1 MRSLAKAFLVL
12 FFLFGFVWKTE
23 AGPLRG
29 VALLDLTGRRG
40 VEEIKPNLYGADQAL
55 KVAGLSYVITRK
67 VNSAVSYAM
76 IVISA
81 PFDASTFTP
90 AEKDL
95 LKKFVREGGILLSPY
110 TSDSSLY
117 PLFGIYGIRE
127 SYDRKKLR
135 WKTETG
141 DPSLKWFDDLMEKTI
156 LFAGKDYAYS
166 FKTVSFAS
174 SGAFPLAVFDD
185 GSIALCGHRYGR
197 GYAYIMGFSF
207 KNTITRNFLGK
218 SLDAYR
224 TYSNGFE
231 PASDTIM
238 LFVRALYCKH
248 IEFPVW
254 KKTSPLL
261 SKATFIMTHDL
272 CAKSIVEMMEEFSEL
287 EYQYGIVANYNA
299 TTTYER
305 QEKRPGG
312 GFGGFYDENEIRKL
326 RRILNQ
332 NHKISSHSVNHFP
345 DFDRF
350 PEGKPGNTKENYK
363 PYFDGEKTIG
373 GTVYGEVELSKKL
386 LDHDIGV
393 NVRTFRSGYLLF
405 NDKLYNVLE
414 GSGYSYDSTRSAN
427 AVLTN
432 FPYRGIK
439 DRSYDGEIS
448 EIYEIPMTISDV
460 IENFSESNYREIAD
474 MWLDITIRNARN
486 LAPTVLLIHPN
497 REYKKKAEERLL
509 LNMPSYMKYMDMDSF
524 GDFWRSRDNFH
535 FRTELIGRD
544 LKIIILDKSM
554 PLDTTQSLIIE
565 GGQQLN
571 SVIVLSENRRPI
583 PFMKAKWG
591 ENDLLIYWG
600 LEVKTERY
608 VERAWSI
615 RKLVAKVILKF
626 HGKPPESFSSF
637 VLYKKEGKGIYKP
650 LMVIPIEDFQ
660 NGQYIYVDE
669 EVEMGKVYTYKV
681 EVLDSFGRKF
691 AVSNEYTL

>member
-1 MRSLAKAFLVL
+1 MRKWLIVFLICFL
-12 FFLFGFVWKTE
+12 FFSISLSIKSE
-23 AGPLRG
+23 ILRG
-29 VALLDLTGRRG
+29 VALLDLTGRSG

-55 KVAGLSYVITRK
+55 KVAGLSFVVTR
-67 VNSAVSYAM
+67 NLNEAVAYAM
-76 IVISA
+76 IVIAA
-81 PFDASTFTP
+81 PFDSSTFTP

-95 LKKFVREGGILLSPY
+95 LKKFVRKGGLLLSPY
-110 TSDSSLY
+110 TYDRSLFS
-117 PLFGIYGIRE
+117 LFGISGIRE
-127 SYDRKKLR
+127 SYDRKKLK
-135 WKTETG
+135 WKVDSK
-141 DPSLKWFDDLMEKTI
+141 DPSLKWFDDPMEKTI
-156 LFAGKDYAYS
+156 LFAGETYAYS
-166 FKTVSFAS
+166 FKTVAFNL
-174 SGAFPLAVFDD
+174 SGASALAVFED
-185 GSIALCGHRYGR
+185 GSVALCGNKYGE
-197 GYAYIMGFSF
+197 GFAYIMGFSF
-207 KNTITRNFLGK
+207 KNTITRNLLGK

-238 LFVRALYCKH
+238 LFIRALYCKH
-248 IEFPVW
+248 VNFPVW
-254 KKTSPLL
+254 KKTSPLQ
-261 SKATFIMTHDL
+261 SRATFIMTHDL
-272 CAKSIVEMMEEFSEL
+272 CAKTAVEMMEEFAEL
-287 EYQYGIVANYNA
+287 EYQFGIVANYNV

-305 QEKRPGG
+305 QEKRSGG

-326 RRILNQ
+326 KRILNQ

-386 LDHDIGV
+386 LDEDLGV

-414 GSGYSYDSTRSAN
+414 ASGYSYDTTRSAN

-448 EIYEIPMTISDV
+448 RVYEIPMTISDV

-497 REYKKKAEERLL
+497 RQYKKKAEERLL
-509 LNMPSYMKYMDMDSF
+509 RNMPSYIRFMDMDSF
-524 GDFWRSRDNFH
+524 GDYWRSRDNFH
-535 FRTELIGRD
+535 FRTELRGTS
-544 LKIIILDKSM
+544 LKIIILDRSM
-554 PLDTTQSLIIE
+554 PLDSTQSLVIE
-565 GGQQLN
+565 NGQELS
-571 SVIVLSENRRPI
+571 SVVVIRENGLPI

-591 ENDLLIYWG
+591 ERDLLVYWG

-615 RKLVAKVILKF
+615 RKLIAKVILKF
-626 HGKPPESFSSF
+626 HGQPPKTFSTF
-637 VLYKKEGKGIYKP
+637 VLYRKEGDGPYKA
-650 LMVIPIEDFQ
+650 LMAIPIEDFR
-660 NGQYIYVDE
+660 NGEYVYVDE
-669 EVEMGKVYTYKV
+669 EVEMGKVYTYRV
-681 EVLDSFGRKF
+681 EILDPSGRKF